1 MESSSEKYRH
11 SIEEVAFDY
20 VERYSEIEQIL
31 GLETSRQNSIED
43 LLIQVPDDVESAA
56 EQLRKEWHLGEDPL
70 ASTVEISE
78 GKRVKVVEVDSP
90 KEFDGLSGQANSRPV
105 IVLAKWL
112 KDDLSRKRLTIL
124 HEIGHLLL
132 WFSSAIDEKTEEKI
146 CYRFAGAMLIPR
158 KVFEKE
164 FGGVRRQVWLEE
176 LLDIKLRYGIS
187 LAAIVQRALDLK
199 LIGQDQYRI
208 FQKYRSA
215 RGWRKDEPGSYVGRE
230 FSSRF
235 EQLVLRAAAE
245 EYISLSK
252 AASLLK
258 KSLSEIKSILT
269 AVA

>member
-1 MESSSEKYRH
+1 
-11 SIEEVAFDY
+11 
-20 VERYSEIEQIL
+20 
-31 GLETSRQNSIED
+31 
-43 LLIQVPDDVESAA
+43 LIQVPDDVESAA

-70 ASTVEISE
+70 ASTIEISE
-78 GKRVKVVEVDSP
+78 GNEVKVVEVDSS

-132 WFSSAIDEKTEEKI
+132 RFSSAIDEKTEEKI

-199 LIGQDQYRI
+199 LIDQDQYRI
-208 FQKYRSA
+208 FKSTEAQEDGVRMSQVVMWA
-215 RGWRKDEPGSYVGRE
+215 ESFLRDSSNSYCVQPQRNT
-230 FSSRF
+230 S
-235 EQLVLRAAAE
+235 VCP
-245 EYISLSK
+245 K
-252 AASLLK
+252 PLLC
-258 KSLSEIKSILT
+258 
-269 AVA
+269 